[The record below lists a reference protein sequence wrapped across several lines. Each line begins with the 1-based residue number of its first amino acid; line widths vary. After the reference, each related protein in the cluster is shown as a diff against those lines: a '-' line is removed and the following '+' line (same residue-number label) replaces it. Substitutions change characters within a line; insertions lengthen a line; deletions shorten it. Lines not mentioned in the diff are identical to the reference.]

1 MLDKKQA
8 FISHLC
14 CRGRLDVLA
23 NVARKPLEQIFCQFD
38 SKLHASDEG
47 SGDVKYH
54 LGMCHERINHLTN
67 KIIKLA
73 IVANPSHL
81 EAVDPVVS
89 CYVTATTCLNMMGDY
104 SNLIWFLSA
113 MTSPTANIKFHSASY
128 VNSCRCLEI
137 RRSGLQTYFTVR
149 SFKVCFKHLIY
160 ILSTHHMGYQP

>member
-113 MTSPTANIKFHSASY
+113 MTSPTANVNFRSASD
-128 VNSCRCLEI
+128 VNSCRCPEI
-137 RRSGLQTYFTVR
+137 RRLGPQAYFTFR
-149 SFKVCFKHLIY
+149 SLF
-160 ILSTHHMGYQP
+160 